1 IGGENSL
8 SKNVQ
13 TQLSNMGI
21 SVERISGSD
30 RYKTSISLAQKL
42 NSIKSVSQVAV
53 ANGVN
58 GLADAI
64 SIGAAA

>member
-1 IGGENSL
+1 
-8 SKNVQ
+8 
-13 TQLSNMGI
+13 MGI

-64 SIGAAA
+64 SVGAVLITICQ